1 MTDKTIDRRKF
12 IKGIGALG
20 AVGAA
25 SITTSAFAGD
35 TKTPAILTGK
45 REWRMAMTWPKTLP
59 GLGTGAVRLA
69 ERITNLSEGKLNIK
83 VYGAGELVPAL
94 GVFDACADGSL
105 EMAHASSYYWLSKNR
120 SFAFFAAVPGGMTA
134 QEIKAWQ
141 YFGDGQKLAHE
152 LYAQFGLVSFP
163 AGNTG
168 TQMGGWF
175 KKPLH
180 SLEDLKGL
188 KMRIPGIAGE
198 IFSKLGGN
206 PQNIPGGELYTSLQ
220 SGVIDALE
228 WVGPWNDM
236 ALGFHRIADYY
247 YGPGFQ
253 EGGPTLE
260 LILNKQAYDDLPVDL
275 KRVVKLACACE
286 NQLMESEYFYNNLR
300 AYEDLKKV
308 ESLTIAGY
316 PADIKKSMFSMAQDV
331 LADTATLGNINKRIY
346 DSYAS
351 FRSSAMDMAKVT
363 EYGFMQGR
371 YSALEG

>member
-1 MTDKTIDRRKF
+1 MTDKKIDRRGF
-12 IKGIGALG
+12 VKGLGALG
-20 AVGAA
+20 AAGAA
-25 SITTSAFAGD
+25 AAATPVWAG
-35 TKTPAILTGK
+35 TQAPAVLTGK

-69 ERITNLSEGKLNIK
+69 ERITSLSEGKLNIK

-152 LYAQFGLVSFP
+152 LYSQFGLVSFP

-175 KKPLH
+175 KKPLN

-275 KRVVKLACACE
+275 KRIVKLACACE
-286 NQLMESEYFYNNLR
+286 NQLMESEYFYNNLN
-300 AYEDLKKV
+300 AYKALQKV
-308 ESLTIAGY
+308 ESLTIAQY
-316 PADIKKSMFSMAQDV
+316 PADIQKAMFSMAQDV
-331 LADTATLGNINKRIY
+331 LADTASLGDINKRIY
-346 DSYAS
+346 ESYAS
-351 FRSSAMDMAKVT
+351 FRSSAMEMEKVT

-371 YSALEG
+371 YRALEG